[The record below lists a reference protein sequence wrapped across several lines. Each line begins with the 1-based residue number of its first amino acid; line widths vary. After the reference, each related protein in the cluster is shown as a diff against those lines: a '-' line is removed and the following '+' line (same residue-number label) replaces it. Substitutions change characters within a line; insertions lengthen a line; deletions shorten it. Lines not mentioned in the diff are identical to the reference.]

1 MIREEYM
8 MSMYEMKAKYPIGSI
23 HEINGKKY
31 KVVKHNEALP
41 TTAFLSLPST
51 EFIEVSDERK

>member
-1 MIREEYM
+1 MISKEYF
-8 MSMYEMKAKYPIGSI
+8 MSFHEMQIKFPIGSI

-31 KVVKHNEALP
+31 KAVKHNEALP

-51 EFIEVSDERK
+51 EFVEVE

>member
-8 MSMYEMKAKYPIGSI
+8 MSFYEMKARYPIGSI

-31 KVVKHNEALP
+31 KAVKHIDALP
-41 TTAFLSLPST
+41 TTAFLSLPRT
-51 EFIEVSDERK
+51 EFIEVSDD

>member
-1 MIREEYM
+1 MIRKEYF
-8 MSMYEMKAKYPIGSI
+8 MSFYEMEVTYPIGSI

-31 KVVKHNEALP
+31 KAMKHNDTLP

-51 EFIEVSDERK
+51 EFIEVSDD